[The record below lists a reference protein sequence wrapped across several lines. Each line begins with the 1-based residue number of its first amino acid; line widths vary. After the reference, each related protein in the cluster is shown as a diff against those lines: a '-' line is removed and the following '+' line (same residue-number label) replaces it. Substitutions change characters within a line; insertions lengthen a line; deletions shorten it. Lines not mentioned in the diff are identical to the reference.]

1 MSDSTVELPERF
13 DERGRPIAQHDD
25 DPMAHLDELL
35 GGGGSIGRLLQN
47 FGLGGGNDV
56 EDRDRDRDTRRR
68 RR

>member
-1 MSDSTVELPERF
+1 
-13 DERGRPIAQHDD
+13 
-25 DPMAHLDELL
+25 MAHLDELL

-47 FGLGGGNDV
+47 FGLGGGNEV